1 MPSKIE
7 LIVELRSKATK
18 YRALGRQ
25 TTDDETAHEIFTLA
39 AELEQQ
45 AREMEQNE

>member
-7 LIVELRSKATK
+7 LIAELRSKAAK

-45 AREMEQNE
+45 ALDMEQSQ